1 MTQALVPCH
10 ASPGLAM
17 GNSPH
22 DQASAAF
29 FAELPQLIIDG
40 ANLPTTARQ
49 LARLLATAGALFERG
64 GHVVRIIEGCDGLQ
78 IERLTSQGV
87 VLEAHKVCRPVE
99 GKIRQGAAVR
109 KDVTLPLSV
118 ARLYLNMTG
127 DWELPV
133 LKGTSSAP
141 LLSGDGS
148 ISCSSGYDRPRGIWC
163 MGFSGSPQVV
173 AQPSFAEAKASLLLL
188 RQTFASFPFA
198 DSVRVDT
205 DENPSVD
212 LAQNPGMDE
221 SAFLIALLT
230 ALCRP
235 SLPLA
240 PALLLRAPQLS
251 GSGTGKG
258 LLIHA
263 LAEIA
268 FAQKPKA
275 FTSRGDKQELTKR
288 IEAALL
294 GPGPIVFL
302 DNCNAE
308 LLESNVLAQIITE
321 GQVCSRPLGQSKMV
335 ALTTNAF
342 IAVTGNA
349 VKISEDL
356 ARRFLVVNLDAKC
369 ENPEQR
375 RFGQDFEALVTF
387 NRQALLEALLTIWRW
402 GRQNRLQ
409 PGLAFGS
416 FGVWAS
422 WCRDPMLALGCVDPV
437 QCIAE
442 VKAEDPLRQR
452 IADFFHAWHAM
463 HGSAPVKF
471 RDLDP
476 GVSDLLGGNPQTRVA
491 RLQQLENARAG
502 GFVLEAIKPRGAWG
516 KKNYQVRPD
525 TA

>member
-1 MTQALVPCH
+1 M
-10 ASPGLAM
+10 
-17 GNSPH
+17 
-22 DQASAAF
+22 
-29 FAELPQLIIDG
+29 
-40 ANLPTTARQ
+40 R
-49 LARLLATAGALFERG
+49 
-64 GHVVRIIEGCDGLQ
+64 
-78 IERLTSQGV
+78 
-87 VLEAHKVCRPVE
+87 
-99 GKIRQGAAVR
+99 GAAVW

-118 ARLYLNMTG
+118 ARLYLNMAG

-133 LKGTSSAP
+133 LKGTCAAP
-141 LLSGDGS
+141 LLSDDGS
-148 ISCSSGYDRPRGIWC
+148 IRCSSGYDGPRGIWC
-163 MGFSGSPQVV
+163 IGFLNSPQVV
-173 AQPSFAEAKASLLLL
+173 ARPTFAEAKAALLCL
-188 RQTFASFPFA
+188 RRTFASFPFA

-205 DENPSVD
+205 DPNPLVD
-212 LAQNPGMDE
+212 LAQNPGADE
-221 SAFLIALLT
+221 SAFLVALLT
-230 ALCRP
+230 AACRP

-275 FTSRGDKQELTKR
+275 FTSRGDKQELSKR

-294 GPGPIVFL
+294 GAGPMIYL

-308 LLESNVLAQIITE
+308 LLSSNLLAQIITE
-321 GQVCSRPLGQSKMV
+321 AQVCLRPLCQSTMV
-335 ALTTNAF
+335 PISTNAF

-375 RFGQDFEALVTF
+375 RFGQDFEALVAS
-387 NRQALLEALLTIWRW
+387 NRQGLQEALLTIWRW

-409 PGLAFGS
+409 PGVAFGS
-416 FGVWAS
+416 FDVWAS
-422 WCRDPMLALGCVDPV
+422 WCRDPFLALGCVDPV
-437 QCIAE
+437 QRIAE
-442 VKAEDPLRQR
+442 LKAEDPLRQR
-452 IADFFHAWHAM
+452 IAEFFQAWHAI
-463 HGSAPVKF
+463 HSSTPVKF

-491 RLQQLENARAG
+491 RLQQWENARAG
-502 GFVLEAIKPRGAWG
+502 GFVLEAIKPQGVWG
-516 KKNYQVRPD
+516 KKKYQVRPD
-525 TA
+525 TAQ